1 MKANTESKQATRG
14 HAALLALLAAA
25 SITVV
30 ASAATTP
37 AMPDPP
43 GFIAPGTRTT
53 DDPRRIP
60 VAPGPRDPAGTLV
73 LRGGLVF
80 DSVRAAAIAGTVVI
94 ERDQIKAVL
103 APDATDWP
111 ADAKVID
118 VSGKFVMPGL
128 IDMHVHLTYPDPS
141 TLVDEQTSEGAG
153 VLRGMRNARYF
164 LESGFTSLRDLGGVL
179 NAPYLLSEWSAST
192 EIPAPRI
199 FTAGHII
206 TATGGHAAERPITP
220 NHTSAYTWEVD
231 GADNWRRAVR
241 ETYKQGAGVIKI
253 ASHFSAEEVAAA
265 VDEAHSVG
273 LKITCHCYND
283 DIPKAVEAG
292 VDMIEHPL
300 PRTDA
305 TVRLMAKKAVAS
317 IPTLQVYQNVFDTG
331 GYYGTTSRR
340 FSMNSQQNFD
350 LFKKMKAAGIKMG
363 VGTDTIGKANTY
375 TPNFYIAELKWFVKG
390 GYSVPE
396 ALIAATRTNAALL
409 DMADKLGTL
418 EPGKLADVI
427 VVNGRPDQSL
437 DDLAKIDVVIK
448 GGYVVVKDGVVQ
460 VPRHVA
466 APLPKPSPPAAVH

>member
-1 MKANTESKQATRG
+1 
-14 HAALLALLAAA
+14 
-25 SITVV
+25 
-30 ASAATTP
+30 
-37 AMPDPP
+37 
-43 GFIAPGTRTT
+43 
-53 DDPRRIP
+53 
-60 VAPGPRDPAGTLV
+60 
-73 LRGGLVF
+73 
-80 DSVRAAAIAGTVVI
+80 VVI

-103 APDATDWP
+103 PPDAADWP

-128 IDMHVHLTYPDPS
+128 IDMHVHLTYPDPN
-141 TLVDEQTSEGAG
+141 TPVDEQTSEGAG

-179 NAPYLLSEWSAST
+179 NAPYLLSEWAAST

-206 TATGGHAAERPITP
+206 TATGGHAAERPVTP

-241 ETYKQGAGVIKI
+241 ETYKQGASVIKI
-253 ASHFSAEEVAAA
+253 ASHFSAEEVRAA
-265 VDEAHSVG
+265 VDEAHAVG
-273 LKITCHCYND
+273 LKITCHCYNN
-283 DIPKAVEAG
+283 DIPLAVEAG

-305 TVRLMAKKAVAS
+305 TVRLMAKKGTAS

-350 LFKKMKAAGIKMG
+350 LFRKMKAAGIKMG

-375 TPNFYIAELKWFVKG
+375 TPSFYIAELKWFVKG
-390 GYSVPE
+390 GYRSTE
-396 ALIAATRTNAALL
+396 ALIAATRTNAELL

-427 VVNGRPDQSL
+427 VVAGRPDQNL
-437 DDLAKIDVVIK
+437 DDLAKTDVVIK
-448 GGYVVVKDGVVQ
+448 GGYLLVKEGLLQ

-466 APLPKPSPPAAVH
+466 APLPKPSPPASVK